1 MSESPFQKPNL
12 QNGKDTHFERV
23 YYLRLI
29 VRYTVNPS
37 WPFKMMFYF
46 HDFERSDLTYH
57 LNIIVS
63 TTPVGSLVCLRMQG
77 SRFAED
83 LNGLGKPVVHVVVV
97 GAQEVRI
104 LKESISLLINI
115 CVAVK
120 RRSLTLSFVFCVQH
134 NHLEVLVFSKF
145 IFILLL
151 LTILLLLL
159 LVLFSTSLLIF
170 VDGCMIILIAP
181 SFLKN
186 MML

>member
-37 WPFKMMFYF
+37 WPFKMIFSF

-63 TTPVGSLVCLRMQG
+63 TTPVGSLVVCLRMQG

-97 GAQEVRI
+97 GAQEVGI
-104 LKESISLLINI
+104 LKERISLLINI

-151 LTILLLLL
+151 LLTILLLLL
-159 LVLFSTSLLIF
+159 LLPTSLLIF
-170 VDGCMIILIAP
+170 VDGCMIILIAS
-181 SFLKN
+181 SFLKI

>member
-1 MSESPFQKPNL
+1 MIFS
-12 QNGKDTHFERV
+12 
-23 YYLRLI
+23 
-29 VRYTVNPS
+29 
-37 WPFKMMFYF
+37 F

-63 TTPVGSLVCLRMQG
+63 TTPVGALVCLRMQG

-97 GAQEVRI
+97 GTQEVGI
-104 LKESISLLINI
+104 LKERISLLINI

-134 NHLEVLVFSKF
+134 NHLEVLVFPKF

-151 LTILLLLL
+151 LLTILLLFL
-159 LVLFSTSLLIF
+159 LVLCSTSLLIF
-170 VDGCMIILIAP
+170 VDGCMIILIASP
-181 SFLKN
+181 FLKI

>member
-1 MSESPFQKPNL
+1 MIFS
-12 QNGKDTHFERV
+12 
-23 YYLRLI
+23 
-29 VRYTVNPS
+29 
-37 WPFKMMFYF
+37 F

-63 TTPVGSLVCLRMQG
+63 TTPVGALVCLRMQG
-77 SRFAED
+77 SRFPED

-97 GAQEVRI
+97 GAQEVGI
-104 LKESISLLINI
+104 LKERISLLINI

-151 LTILLLLL
+151 LTILLLFLL
-159 LVLFSTSLLIF
+159 ILFSTSLLIF
-170 VDGCMIILIAP
+170 VYRCMIILIAP
-181 SFLKN
+181 SFLKI

>member
-1 MSESPFQKPNL
+1 MIFS
-12 QNGKDTHFERV
+12 
-23 YYLRLI
+23 
-29 VRYTVNPS
+29 
-37 WPFKMMFYF
+37 F

-63 TTPVGSLVCLRMQG
+63 TTPVGSLVVCLRMQG

-97 GAQEVRI
+97 GAQEVGI
-104 LKESISLLINI
+104 FKERISLLINI

-151 LTILLLLL
+151 LTILLLFLL
-159 LVLFSTSLLIF
+159 ILFSTSLLIF
-170 VDGCMIILIAP
+170 VDGCVIILIAP
-181 SFLKN
+181 SFLKI

>member
-1 MSESPFQKPNL
+1 MIIS
-12 QNGKDTHFERV
+12 
-23 YYLRLI
+23 
-29 VRYTVNPS
+29 
-37 WPFKMMFYF
+37 F

-63 TTPVGSLVCLRMQG
+63 TTPVGALVCLRMQG

-97 GAQEVRI
+97 GTQEVGI
-104 LKESISLLINI
+104 LKERISLLINI

-151 LTILLLLL
+151 LTIMLLHL
-159 LVLFSTSLLIF
+159 LVLLPTSLLIF
-170 VDGCMIILIAP
+170 VDGCVIILIAS
-181 SFLKN
+181 SFLKI

>member
-1 MSESPFQKPNL
+1 
-12 QNGKDTHFERV
+12 
-23 YYLRLI
+23 
-29 VRYTVNPS
+29 
-37 WPFKMMFYF
+37 
-46 HDFERSDLTYH
+46 
-57 LNIIVS
+57 
-63 TTPVGSLVCLRMQG
+63 MQG

-83 LNGLGKPVVHVVVV
+83 LNVLGKPVVHVVVV
-97 GAQEVRI
+97 GAQEVGI
-104 LKESISLLINI
+104 LKERISLLINI

-151 LTILLLLL
+151 LTILLLFL
-159 LVLFSTSLLIF
+159 LVLLPTSLLIF

-181 SFLKN
+181 SFLKI